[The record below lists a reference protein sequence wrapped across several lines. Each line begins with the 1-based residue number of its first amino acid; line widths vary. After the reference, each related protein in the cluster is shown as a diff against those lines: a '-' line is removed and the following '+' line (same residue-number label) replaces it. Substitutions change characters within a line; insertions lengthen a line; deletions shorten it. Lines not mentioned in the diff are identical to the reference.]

1 MVLPSYDSCR
11 MNIYPYCEIVRTG
24 DSRDAY
30 ALVITYAEDSWTV
43 ERTSSFDEACRRAT
57 EWHHIWRTEGPEESQ
72 HGWLLAS
79 TAAIPD

>member
-1 MVLPSYDSCR
+1 

-24 DSRDAY
+24 DSCSPY

-43 ERTSSFDEACRRAT
+43 ERMSSFDDACRRAD
-57 EWHHIWRTEGPEESQ
+57 EWQHFWRAEGAEGSR